1 MKGVKDGEQ
10 CSIKRGGKKKKEG
23 KGQGD
28 ATGVRKS
35 NVIRWGGVGGV
46 GAQSRE
52 SLSHRLKV
60 TQRRKHSI

>member
-10 CSIKRGGKKKKEG
+10 CSIKRGGKEEERGEG
-23 KGQGD
+23 PRRCDRGEEEQCDTVG
-28 ATGVRKS
+28 
-35 NVIRWGGVGGV
+35 WGGGV